1 MAQEKIEIKFIATGN
16 VPLVKAI
23 KELDKATRRLNKEF
37 KTLNTTQQKA
47 ADSTEKLSHRVGRNT
62 EKVNAN
68 STAFT
73 RLQSIISVYRNKM
86 LLASFA
92 TGLILRPLMRMTE
105 EFGKFE
111 DLSRGFNNLGRSINA
126 TPKFLEKLE
135 KATNGTVDAMDLMQQ
150 ANNAMMLGIVK
161 SEDEMSQLFDT
172 AQRLGQSLGRDT
184 VSSIESLVT
193 GMGRQS
199 RQQLDN
205 IGIMVKADVA
215 YANFAKTNNKL
226 AKDLT
231 QAEKKIAFNTEAM
244 RQANEIVNKLGVE
257 VLSTSQYIQMIQVS
271 TSKLSRSLGE
281 ILSPIIIG
289 LALLLRTLADVI
301 SDNVKI
307 LKALVAGTVAVTL
320 AYVTQIGVLK
330 LLNSQIVFNIGFM
343 LLQKGALAALKIA
356 LLGAAA
362 GMKAF
367 LVASLAVA
375 PYVAIFA
382 AVTAAV
388 YYFVD
393 SQKEANESIE
403 QFNNRTVEATN
414 AVDDYKASV
423 QQNINTLQ
431 EELDLLN
438 AENDIQRMAIKL
450 KRDLTKANNGLHQSE
465 IDLLNAIQARKEE
478 LKALEDVEKEE
489 LKRQQEIQ
497 KIIKESAMFGKDR
510 TLESL
515 KEKESL
521 IAAEIDHAEAI
532 MHRSMMEG
540 VSTEESAKMEGILDS
555 LKNSHISIKNEID
568 KHIERNRELTDAEKQ
583 SAEAIKASESAYD
596 STTEAQVE
604 LLKSQ
609 IAIIEA
615 LDATDPA
622 NQKAIAG
629 LDALKN
635 KLNELVAE
643 SSSIDIL
650 GENLTQTL
658 ETISG
663 FLEEQVALTQ
673 ASAEAK
679 MAIHDQEAN
688 AEIDA
693 LKKTRSFQ
701 KMSASRQEEELAKIR
716 KDAENKKNAERK
728 KANKQM
734 AIQFRLNQI
743 LAISDAVSNTSVA
756 YTKALAQGGFVLGI
770 KMASVVAA
778 LGAVQVASIASQQP
792 PKMEQ
797 GGLIGGRRHSQGGTL
812 IEAEQGEF
820 VMNRNAVD
828 AIGVENLNRMNTGG
842 GGASI
847 TFSGNVMSDDFI
859 ETEAIPK
866 IREAI
871 RRGSDIGVS

>member
-1 MAQEKIEIKFIATGN
+1 
-16 VPLVKAI
+16 
-23 KELDKATRRLNKEF
+23 
-37 KTLNTTQQKA
+37 
-47 ADSTEKLSHRVGRNT
+47 
-62 EKVNAN
+62 
-68 STAFT
+68 
-73 RLQSIISVYRNKM
+73 
-86 LLASFA
+86 
-92 TGLILRPLMRMTE
+92 
-105 EFGKFE
+105 
-111 DLSRGFNNLGRSINA
+111 
-126 TPKFLEKLE
+126 
-135 KATNGTVDAMDLMQQ
+135 
-150 ANNAMMLGIVK
+150 
-161 SEDEMSQLFDT
+161 
-172 AQRLGQSLGRDT
+172 
-184 VSSIESLVT
+184 
-193 GMGRQS
+193 
-199 RQQLDN
+199 
-205 IGIMVKADVA
+205 
-215 YANFAKTNNKL
+215 
-226 AKDLT
+226 
-231 QAEKKIAFNTEAM
+231 
-244 RQANEIVNKLGVE
+244 
-257 VLSTSQYIQMIQVS
+257 
-271 TSKLSRSLGE
+271 
-281 ILSPIIIG
+281 
-289 LALLLRTLADVI
+289 
-301 SDNVKI
+301 
-307 LKALVAGTVAVTL
+307 
-320 AYVTQIGVLK
+320 
-330 LLNSQIVFNIGFM
+330 
-343 LLQKGALAALKIA
+343 
-356 LLGAAA
+356 
-362 GMKAF
+362 
-367 LVASLAVA
+367 
-375 PYVAIFA
+375 
-382 AVTAAV
+382 
-388 YYFVD
+388 
-393 SQKEANESIE
+393 
-403 QFNNRTVEATN
+403 
-414 AVDDYKASV
+414 
-423 QQNINTLQ
+423 
-431 EELDLLN
+431 
-438 AENDIQRMAIKL
+438 
-450 KRDLTKANNGLHQSE
+450 
-465 IDLLNAIQARKEE
+465 
-478 LKALEDVEKEE
+478 
-489 LKRQQEIQ
+489 
-497 KIIKESAMFGKDR
+497 MFGKDR